1 MTKTISR
8 KLYNKV
14 RSMYSMRYTTE
25 KYEYRIDY
33 FGDILRRS
41 RRSPWPSWDCF
52 RWDEKADN
60 WKLVTE

>member
-14 RSMYSMRYTTE
+14 RSMYSMRYETE

-41 RRSPWPSWDCF
+41 RRSLFPAWDRF
-52 RWDEKADN
+52 AWNKETDN
-60 WKLVTE
+60 WKLVIE

>member
-14 RSMYSMRYTTE
+14 RSMYSMHYKTE

-41 RRSPWPSWDCF
+41 RRSPWPAWDCF

-60 WKLVTE
+60 WKLVIE